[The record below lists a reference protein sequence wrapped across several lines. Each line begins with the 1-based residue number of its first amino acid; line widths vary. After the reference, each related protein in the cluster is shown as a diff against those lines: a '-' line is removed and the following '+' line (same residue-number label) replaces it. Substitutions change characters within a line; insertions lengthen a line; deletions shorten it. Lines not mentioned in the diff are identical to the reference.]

1 MKKVIPSVI
10 TLGFVGLICGSAGGQ
25 TAENIIKLK
34 KSDNCKGC
42 FLGRA
47 NLEGANLKGAN
58 LEGVTLGKANLK
70 GTNREFDDKNFYRL
84 SVARLIGKRT
94 KLKVQKTKKR

>member
-47 NLEGANLKGAN
+47 NLEGVN
-58 LEGVTLGKANLK
+58 LGKANLK

-84 SVARLIGKRT
+84 SVARLIQQRT
-94 KLKVQKTKKR
+94 KSKVQKTKKR